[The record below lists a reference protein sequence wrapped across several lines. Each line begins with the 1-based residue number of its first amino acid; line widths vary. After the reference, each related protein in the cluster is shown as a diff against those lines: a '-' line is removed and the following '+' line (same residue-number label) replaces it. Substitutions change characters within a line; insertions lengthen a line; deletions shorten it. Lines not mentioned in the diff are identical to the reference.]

1 MEHLPGTA
9 LWWVERLTR
18 KLKAKNT
25 ELTKLQKYATGDHP
39 LPEGDQRARELF
51 RAFQRKART
60 NYCGLV
66 VSSVNERLHVEGFRT
81 GAEGDA
87 RTDAESWRVWQE
99 NHLDADSE
107 LVHDCALTL
116 REAYVLVG
124 FDGQKAITSIESP
137 FDVVVEEHPLNRR
150 ALRAALKMWT
160 DELEDQQRAI
170 LFLPESIHYLTAP
183 TSRDDHPKTEWTET
197 GEDFTTPG
205 TGRDNPIGRIPIAR
219 FVNRPQITGTGRA
232 EFEDAIDI
240 QDRIN
245 NCVLD
250 RLVIAKLQTYRQRWM
265 KGMPSEDE
273 DGNPI
278 DLPFVPGVDMLW
290 TVDADPSDVEFGEFS
305 QVDLRPL
312 LEAARDDITAFVTLT
327 GLPPH
332 YVAGDLVN
340 ASADALAA
348 AEARLVAKVKSRMRS
363 FEESWEQVLELAALW
378 EGRDL
383 PADTE
388 IIWSDPERKTDAQ
401 LADAAVK
408 KQAAGVP
415 WKQRMEDL
423 HYSPPQIQRMEV
435 DRATDSLLAPAPAS
449 QPAINATPG
458 Q

>member
-1 MEHLPGTA
+1 MDALPGTP
-9 LWWVERLTR
+9 LWWVERLSE
-18 KLKAKNT
+18 KLAAKQN
-25 ELTKLQKYATGDHP
+25 ELKTLHQYATGDHP
-39 LPEGDQRARELF
+39 LPEGDIKARELF
-51 RAFQRKART
+51 KAFQRKART

-81 GAEGDA
+81 GAEGTA
-87 RTDAESWRVWQE
+87 ATDAESWRVWQE
-99 NHLDADSE
+99 NNLDADSE

-116 REAYVLVG
+116 REAFVLVG
-124 FDGQKAITSIESP
+124 FDGARAVTSIESP
-137 FDVVVEEHPLNRR
+137 FDLVVEEHPLNRR
-150 ALRAALKMWT
+150 ELRAALKMWSDDVY
-160 DELEDQQRAI
+160 DERRAV
-170 LFLPESIHYLTAP
+170 LFLPETIHYLKAP
-183 TSRDDHPKTEWTET
+183 APKDNYSKPQWSEV
-197 GEDFTTPG
+197 GEDFQADATDQ
-205 TGRDNPIGRIPIAR
+205 RNPIGKVPIAR
-219 FVNRPQITGTGRA
+219 FVNRPQISGAGRS

-250 RLVIAKLQTYRQRWM
+250 RLVIAKLQTYRQRWV
-265 KGMPSEDE
+265 KGLPSEDE

-290 TVDADPSDVEFGEFS
+290 SIDTDPKDVEFGEFA

-312 LEAARDDITAFVTLT
+312 LESARDDVTAFVTLT

-363 FEESWEQVLELAALW
+363 FEESWEQVLALAALW
-378 EGRDL
+378 EGREL

-435 DRATDSLLAPAPAS
+435 DRATDALLTPAP
-449 QPAINATPG
+449 PAQINASPT